1 MTRKLEPGRLVA
13 ATHNKG
19 KVVELKDLFVPLGF
33 EVVSGIELDLE
44 EPDETEFTFEG
55 NALIKARAA
64 AQATGAPALS
74 DDSGLEVT
82 ALGGMPGVYT
92 AIWAGEP
99 RDFYVAMGKV
109 ERELQAINATDRSAK
124 FARQA
129 LDRAQHA
136 FDNLSIDLIYARP
149 GQTLAEW
156 ERELRAAL
164 DLGAPHLSLYELTI
178 EARTAFGKRAA
189 RGELVPMPDDDQ
201 ADLYEL
207 TQAICAEYGLD
218 AYEVSNHAKA
228 PQYESRHNHIYW
240 ASGDWIG
247 VGPGAHGRLTD

>member
-44 EPDETEFTFEG
+44 ETDETEFTFEG

-82 ALGGMPGVYT
+82 ALGGMPGVHT

-124 FARQA
+124 FVSCLAVAWPDGYEVTFRGEVHGTLTWPPRGEMGFGYDPVFVPVGHDVTFA
-129 LDRAQHA
+129 ELPPADKHAMSHRAMA
-136 FDNLSIDLIYARP
+136 FEKLK
-149 GQTLAEW
+149 
-156 ERELRAAL
+156 AAL
-164 DLGAPHLSLYELTI
+164 L
-178 EARTAFGKRAA
+178 
-189 RGELVPMPDDDQ
+189 
-201 ADLYEL
+201 
-207 TQAICAEYGLD
+207 
-218 AYEVSNHAKA
+218 
-228 PQYESRHNHIYW
+228 
-240 ASGDWIG
+240 
-247 VGPGAHGRLTD
+247 